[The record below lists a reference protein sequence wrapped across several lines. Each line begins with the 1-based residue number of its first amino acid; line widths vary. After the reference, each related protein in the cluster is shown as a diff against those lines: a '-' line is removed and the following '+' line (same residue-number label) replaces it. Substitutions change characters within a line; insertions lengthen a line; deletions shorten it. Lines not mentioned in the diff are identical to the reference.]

1 MVYDASAGFYSLL
14 LIVFISILFT
24 YHLYIYANIPRH
36 IRIAKM
42 VVTVD
47 EYFFKKYFLTNA
59 WRSNAPFRF
68 VSKTEMCQQW
78 QPFISYVIILN
89 ILREVSSGCWV
100 CTAASNGYRALD
112 STCRLIISTP
122 HFPFRFP
129 NEHTNFYMSNKNKA
143 FNRHSYST
151 YTRLQPDPPNLV
163 RAIPKPH
170 RPYHTP

>member
-59 WRSNAPFRF
+59 
-68 VSKTEMCQQW
+68 
-78 QPFISYVIILN
+78 
-89 ILREVSSGCWV
+89 
-100 CTAASNGYRALD
+100 
-112 STCRLIISTP
+112 
-122 HFPFRFP
+122 
-129 NEHTNFYMSNKNKA
+129 
-143 FNRHSYST
+143 
-151 YTRLQPDPPNLV
+151 
-163 RAIPKPH
+163 
-170 RPYHTP
+170 